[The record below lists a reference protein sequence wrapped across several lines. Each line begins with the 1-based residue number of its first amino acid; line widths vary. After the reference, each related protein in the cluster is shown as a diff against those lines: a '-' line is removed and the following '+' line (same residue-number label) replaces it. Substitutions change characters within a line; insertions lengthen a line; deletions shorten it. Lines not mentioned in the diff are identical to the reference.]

1 MKLRV
6 LDIARIAI
14 FEQARCLFHS
24 KYGRGLLNSI
34 PTTLAFT
41 LTSTIIF
48 SSASHAQELT
58 FVCGTVDGEL
68 AIIAQTAQGNIPV
81 IRWVSDSLQFLG
93 INSRS
98 HCEQMADKLQ
108 KDCLQPTNASEQK
121 GVCAIGRGSISSTG
135 SLLNSDLGGNG
146 SEKLPHLWG
155 SDIQLSQSSEKLPRF
170 PVYIQMNVFL
180 NGFPAAV
187 AVPGNLNIF
196 TAPASGGSIQREPEP
211 TGSLW

>member
-1 MKLRV
+1 MKFRV
-6 LDIARIAI
+6 LN
-14 FEQARCLFHS
+14 
-24 KYGRGLLNSI
+24 YI

-41 LTSTIIF
+41 LASTITF
-48 SSASHAQELT
+48 SSASHAQELS
-58 FVCGTVDGEL
+58 FFCGTINDEP

-81 IRWVSDSLQFLG
+81 IRWVSDSLQVLG

-98 HCEQMADKLQ
+98 HCEQMADQFQ
-108 KDCLQPTNASEQK
+108 KDCLQPTNASQQR
-121 GVCAIGRGSISSTG
+121 GVCAIGRRATNCAGTR
-135 SLLNSDLGGNG
+135 LNSDSGSDC
-146 SEKLPHLWG
+146 SEKLPPLWG
-155 SDIQLSQSSEKLPRF
+155 SDIQLSQSSEKLPIF

>member
-1 MKLRV
+1 VKLLV
-6 LDIARIAI
+6 
-14 FEQARCLFHS
+14 
-24 KYGRGLLNSI
+24 LNSI

-41 LTSTIIF
+41 LASTITF
-48 SSASHAQELT
+48 SSSSYAQELS
-58 FVCGTVDGEL
+58 FVCGTINDEP

-98 HCEQMADKLQ
+98 HCEQMADQLQ
-108 KDCLQPTNASEQK
+108 KDCLQPTNASQQR
-121 GVCAIGRGSISSTG
+121 GVCAIGRGSSSSTG
-135 SLLNSDLGGNG
+135 ALLNSDLGGNG
-146 SEKLPHLWG
+146 SEKLPPLWG
-155 SDIQLSQSSEKLPRF
+155 QDIQLSQSPEKLPRF
-170 PVYIQMNVFL
+170 PVYIQMNFFL